1 MEAISSSIVSPSVT
15 FHEVK
20 FVFSVLVTVCVG
32 VPEHKTNWEDCC
44 LFVSFHWCLLLLCT
58 FLCSTPLFWIIL
70 CLRQVVSIYRPLF
83 PLTISANCCSSR
95 WFCLQFLT
103 GCSYNILFLM
113 YIPCRLHILSSTGFM
128 LCCCIFRYI
137 FIFHIYE
144 CICRLHTWWKVCFLP
159 LSQSVIASR
168 SQNLPLGFK
177 TDDYVP
183 FSILWSRFQLLTKS
197 CYSM

>member
-1 MEAISSSIVSPSVT
+1 MCFLYWSLC
-15 FHEVK
+15 
-20 FVFSVLVTVCVG
+20 VLVSLSIKLIERTAVFLFHSTG
-32 VPEHKTNWEDCC
+32 VFCC
-44 LFVSFHWCLLLLCT
+44 YVL

-70 CLRQVVSIYRPLF
+70 CLRQVVSICRPLF

-95 WFCLQFLT
+95 WFCLQYFT
-103 GCSYNILFLM
+103 GCSYNSLFLM
-113 YIPCRLHILSSTGFM
+113 YIPCRLHILSSTGFV

-144 CICRLHTWWKVCFLP
+144 CTCRLHTWWKVCFLP

-168 SQNLPLGFK
+168 SQKLPLGFK

-197 CYSM
+197 GYSM